1 MTVTSITLFRFPTLG
16 AKLWAFSQM
25 MFARGPLAKT
35 PDIGFHKLLGSG
47 SRDGFYP
54 FPNFSVYGILAVW
67 PSMECARE
75 RTANSKIYNRY
86 RDHASEDTTIYMSAK
101 NCRGAWAGQVPF
113 EVTQD
118 AAEPD
123 KEPKKDTAFIAV
135 LTRATVKVQHAP
147 AFWRQVPGISEEI
160 AKQSHLVFKIGVGEV
175 PWLHQVT
182 FTIWDDVKAMED
194 FAFKSYHGNA
204 ISEVRKGGWFKEELF
219 ARFDVEGVDGTW
231 EGGAPLRSSEP
242 DRSTGQAQV

>member
-1 MTVTSITLFRFPTLG
+1 MTVTSITLFRFPTFG

-25 MFARGPLAKT
+25 LFARGPLAQT

-67 PSMECARE
+67 PSIECARE
-75 RTANSKIYNRY
+75 QIAHSDVYCRY
-86 RDHASEDTTIYMSAK
+86 RAHASEDTSIYMTTS
-101 NCRGAWAGQVPF
+101 NCRGEWSGQTPF
-113 EVTQD
+113 GVSADPSTKTVQS
-118 AAEPD
+118 PYV
-123 KEPKKDTAFIAV
+123 AV
-135 LTRATVKVQHAP
+135 LTRATVKAQHAP
-147 AFWRQVPGISEEI
+147 AFWRLVPGISEEI

-182 FTIWDDVKAMED
+182 FTIWDDTKAMED
-194 FAFKSYHGNA
+194 FAFKSFHGKA

-219 ARFDVEGVDGTW
+219 ARFDVADVDGIW
-231 EGGAPLRSSEP
+231 EGGAPLRSLTS
-242 DRSTGQAQV
+242 DRQSDQVQV